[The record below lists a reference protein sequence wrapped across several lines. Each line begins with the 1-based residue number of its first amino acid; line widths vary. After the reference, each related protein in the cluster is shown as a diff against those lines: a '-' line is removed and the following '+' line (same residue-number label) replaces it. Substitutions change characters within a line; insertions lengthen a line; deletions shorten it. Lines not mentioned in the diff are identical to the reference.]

1 MVAVLRRQEKMGL
14 SAHRKESE
22 QDVLELELELEGMP
36 VCQFMKSYN
45 GFMY

>member
-22 QDVLELELELEGMP
+22 QDVLELELEGMP
-36 VCQFMKSYN
+36 VQLYASS
-45 GFMY
+45 